1 MMQQFLVI
9 LVLVLYVAFSFTPVT
24 TITILSRTLFLSP
37 GEMLTVLLI
46 FWLFFKT
53 MLQGR
58 RSFVVCRPLPLIHFF
73 YAYILLALT
82 FLLPTLLFYVQH
94 NEMADNMPRSLL
106 FYSRWLIA
114 LILFYYG
121 SDSKLRL
128 EDLRRLVWLLMGT
141 FVAAVIVNMN
151 GHNIVEMVINTFS
164 SQYMRL
170 SGGFFPDPNQLG
182 EIAALFLV
190 IGLMGT
196 LCEKKRAH
204 ALIYFMLT
212 SAMGIIV
219 LMTQSRESLVTF
231 FVAVLGIIFF
241 LLKKKRYVKALVML
255 SGLLAGAVFVVL
267 SIPRVEE
274 TILSFSAGDTSYALN
289 ARDETWRLAWQT
301 LWEYPWGIGYE
312 NLFYLNDGVIEQ
324 AHNAFLQ
331 AALVGGVFGFL
342 VFLCFLGLLFRLLWL
357 QRRVHPDNWML
368 EAYFAFLLGYI
379 ASSMASDH
387 FITFIVFNAI
397 FFGLLGFTA
406 CAR

>member
-1 MMQQFLVI
+1 MQQFLVI

-58 RSFVVCRPLPLIHFF
+58 RNFVVCRPLPVIHFF
-73 YAYILLALT
+73 YAYILLALI

-170 SGGFFPDPNQLG
+170 S
-182 EIAALFLV
+182 AL
-190 IGLMGT
+190 
-196 LCEKKRAH
+196 
-204 ALIYFMLT
+204 LT
-212 SAMGIIV
+212 
-219 LMTQSRESLVTF
+219 T
-231 FVAVLGIIFF
+231 
-241 LLKKKRYVKALVML
+241 
-255 SGLLAGAVFVVL
+255 AVF
-267 SIPRVEE
+267 
-274 TILSFSAGDTSYALN
+274 
-289 ARDETWRLAWQT
+289 
-301 LWEYPWGIGYE
+301 
-312 NLFYLNDGVIEQ
+312 
-324 AHNAFLQ
+324 
-331 AALVGGVFGFL
+331 
-342 VFLCFLGLLFRLLWL
+342 
-357 QRRVHPDNWML
+357 
-368 EAYFAFLLGYI
+368 
-379 ASSMASDH
+379 
-387 FITFIVFNAI
+387 
-397 FFGLLGFTA
+397 
-406 CAR
+406 